1 MPRFTFLRLIKS
13 FVLFWVA
20 LVGLWLFLPSPSP
33 PLAADLRDHLIQ
45 TSLSSGK
52 VLHTVHKWHASYASP
67 DASGH
72 VRRPS
77 DDCAGLLIDWRL
89 IADDTS
95 SAVLLEVGEQQTT
108 LNLTDAVL
116 KSAEDNQ
123 ESESTAES
131 KGGGHNALN
140 GLYVSDTLSVEVR
153 AGDEDHII
161 NMPWFRWADM
171 ALFHNQMH
179 GFTYSIE
186 LKLVAHHQTEKG
198 SAARVEIWKASALAG
213 ADANH
218 LLNPRPVD
226 REIGLLASFS
236 DIQLLPPTTGHPAAL
251 SSIHIT
257 DVKGDLPSKTY
268 PIRSFILFYLAPFL
282 TVCLFLAIYLAS
294 PVLTVLLPLV
304 AVYVVIVA
312 LCWCVAV
319 RRADYPGFAEWRE
332 SFWMTRWLASCCL
345 SRRHQ
350 RNRRRRQVM
359 IWGPSGPVYETERNE
374 TDSLIGSLKR
384 GR

>member
-13 FVLFWVA
+13 FVLFWVV
-20 LVGLWLFLPSPSP
+20 LVGVWLFLPSPSP
-33 PLAADLRDHLIQ
+33 PLAADLRDHFIQ
-45 TSLSSGK
+45 TGLASGK

-72 VRRPS
+72 VPRPS

-89 IADDTS
+89 VSDT
-95 SAVLLEVGEQQTT
+95 SAVLLKVGDEQQRTT

-116 KSAEDNQ
+116 KSGEEDQ
-123 ESESTAES
+123 KSESGAES
-131 KGGGHNALN
+131 KSGHNALN
-140 GLYVSDTLSVEVR
+140 GLYVSDVLSVEVR

-186 LKLVAHHQTEKG
+186 LKLVARQTEK
-198 SAARVEIWKASALAG
+198 RVEVWKASALAG
-213 ADANH
+213 ADASH
-218 LLNPRPVD
+218 LLSPRPVD
-226 REIGLLASFS
+226 RETGLLASFS
-236 DIQLLPPTTGHPAAL
+236 DIPLLPSGQTAPAAL
-251 SSIHIT
+251 SSIRVT

-282 TVCLFLAIYLAS
+282 TVCLFLALYLAS
-294 PVLTVLLPLV
+294 PVLTVLLPLA

-319 RRADYPGFAEWRE
+319 RRPDYPGFAEWRE
-332 SFWMTRWLASCCL
+332 SFWLTRYLCSSCCS
-345 SRRHQ
+345 SRRQQ
-350 RNRRRRQVM
+350 RKRRRRQVM

-374 TDSLIGSLKR
+374 TDSLTGLLKR